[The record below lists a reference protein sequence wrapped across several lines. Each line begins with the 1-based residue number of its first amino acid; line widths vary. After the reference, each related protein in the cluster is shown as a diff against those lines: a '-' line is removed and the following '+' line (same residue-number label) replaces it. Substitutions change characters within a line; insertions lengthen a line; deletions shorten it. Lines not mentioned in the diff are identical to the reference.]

1 MPDYK
6 KIGSGRT
13 ADVYALGE
21 DKVLKLFHPS
31 VSEHTVQKE
40 YEIAKTLSD
49 MDLPV
54 PAVYERMEKE
64 NRKGIV
70 YAYVK
75 GLVMTKVIAQKPWRV
90 RKTVRMLARLRL
102 QIHAHSVSS
111 IPRFKASLRQSMDHA
126 GLKSLHKEVL
136 IRTLD
141 QIEDHSVLCHGDF
154 HPRQCHKGSWDL
166 SRRRLA

>member
-1 MPDYK
+1 MPAYK

-40 YEIAKTLSD
+40 YEIAKTLSN

-54 PAVYERMEKE
+54 PAVYERMEKD

-70 YAYVK
+70 YAYLK
-75 GLVMTKVIAQKPWRV
+75 GPLMTDVIAQKPWRV
-90 RKTVRMLARLRL
+90 RKAARMLARLHL
-102 QIHAHSVSS
+102 
-111 IPRFKASLRQSMDHA
+111 
-126 GLKSLHKEVL
+126 
-136 IRTLD
+136 
-141 QIEDHSVLCHGDF
+141 
-154 HPRQCHKGSWDL
+154 
-166 SRRRLA
+166 